1 MACDSI
7 EATFQALAE
16 EWRRD
21 TSHLSW
27 TSMRVQ
33 HPAYLKIIA
42 MGSDVLPLLLRELQ
56 EGHCPSDWL
65 WALRAITGAI
75 GPRSR
80 KKTWAA
86 CDGSQMRGY
95 DGSTSAAYAA
105 RSPRCC
111 PRRRGRRRSDH
122 GQRVRGRARARMG

>member
-65 WALRAITGAI
+65 WVLRAITGAI
-75 GPRSR
+75 GPTIPKEDLGRVRRIADAWLRWEHERSLR
-80 KKTWAA
+80 RALAA
-86 CDGSQMRGY
+86 MLPE
-95 DGSTSAAYAA
+95 AA
-105 RSPRCC
+105 RPKEK
-111 PRRRGRRRSDH
+111 
-122 GQRVRGRARARMG
+122 